1 MKDLTPL
8 EPYRLKDKEK
18 AIYGVNGDNGNG
30 MFKVYVSGKSFLVIA
45 SNGGGWD
52 HVSVHRPNGKMPTWE
67 EMCSI
72 KDMFFDEEEAVV
84 QYHPK
89 KSEYVNIHE
98 NCLHLWKPTAQ
109 ELPTP
114 PTIFV

>member
-18 AIYGVNGDNGNG
+18 EIYGVNGDNGNG
-30 MFKVYVSGKSFLVIA
+30 VFKVYVSGKSFFVIA

-72 KDMFFDEEEAVV
+72 KDMFFDEEETVV